1 MTLRLA
7 EVVGDGAGL
16 GEGDGAGL
24 GEGDGAGVGEGVGEA
39 GDGA

>member
-1 MTLRLA
+1 MILLA